1 MSKSFCKEISHPEDP
16 HVRNFEQFQLSEV
29 EHNRGVR
36 SFVYIGTSTHR
47 KRVVNF
53 QAGILQH
60 PRKQIP
66 LFFVREKQTENC
78 GTLYTEGTPDETRAT
93 FALTPS
99 TRAPRQLN
107 PVYQF

>member
-1 MSKSFCKEISHPEDP
+1 MYNKKTKKEENI
-16 HVRNFEQFQLSEV
+16 F
-29 EHNRGVR
+29 
-36 SFVYIGTSTHR
+36 YICIYNIFFFSAR
-47 KRVVNF
+47 
-53 QAGILQH
+53 ILQH

-78 GTLYTEGTPDETRAT
+78 GTLYTEGAPDETRAT